1 LDALN
6 NINRSFI
13 PAEIQDF
20 IEKNETI
27 KCKNGVNNEAFDFI
41 VEQKNKKVKYWLP
54 LGVPTD
60 NHWIKVTRNLEKL
73 DKVMKIKRKGRN
85 NKKRRIRI
93 FFGDPDKPTLLF
105 PNIFEILI

>member
-1 LDALN
+1 MDTLN

-73 DKVMKIKRKGRN
+73 DKVI
-85 NKKRRIRI
+85 NKKKR
-93 FFGDPDKPTLLF
+93 
-105 PNIFEILI
+105 EE

>member
-1 LDALN
+1 MGHYRCSNVRNLST
-6 NINRSFI
+6 NICWN
-13 PAEIQDF
+13 EIQDF

-60 NHWIKVTRNLEKL
+60 NHWIKVT
-73 DKVMKIKRKGRN
+73 
-85 NKKRRIRI
+85 
-93 FFGDPDKPTLLF
+93 
-105 PNIFEILI
+105 